1 MYCEYFGIFAQ
12 YTANIMEKLLI
23 RQKNERD
30 FLLSRNY
37 VPRLF
42 EDEMGKYLDASPV
55 KLITG
60 PRRAGKSVFALRM
73 LREKNFAY
81 LNFDDAALVESFDE
95 DRILDALS
103 SVYPGFRYI
112 VLDEVQNLPQ
122 WNDWVAKLY
131 RLGFNMI
138 ITGSNS
144 NLLSKEMESKLTGR
158 YVSKEIFPFSFREF
172 CESRGIGNG
181 VSALAGDYLHYGGY
195 PEVIN
200 NRDIAVNYLSS
211 LFDSIISKDIVRR
224 FKVRKSEELYS
235 LADLLVANYSSE
247 ISFKGIAEE
256 LGIGSENTIAKFI
269 SHLQMAYLFY
279 LLPRFDFKFR
289 TMNKAPRKVYVI
301 DNGLI
306 TAKGYEISPNLGRR
320 LENLVF
326 IELLRRGYVP
336 GRSLFYYHTRH
347 DDKEIDFVC
356 RTGTKVTE
364 IIQVCY
370 EMSTIGT
377 LTRET
382 AALDKASRELDCDRL
397 KIIVWNEPSVTVDS
411 RYNVARFSDWA
422 LHSESP
428 ESEGGAVIPE
438 IAVPGL

>member
-1 MYCEYFGIFAQ
+1 
-12 YTANIMEKLLI
+12 MENQLK
-23 RQKNERD
+23 RQKVERD
-30 FLLSRNY
+30 SLLSRSY

-42 EDEMGKYLDASPV
+42 EDEMEKYLDSSPV

-81 LNFDDAALVESFDE
+81 LNFDDAALVEAFDE
-95 DRILDALS
+95 NGIIEALDA
-103 SVYPGFRYI
+103 VYPGFQYI

-122 WNDWVAKLY
+122 WNDWVGKLY
-131 RLGFNMI
+131 RRGYNMI

-158 YVSKEIFPFSFREF
+158 YVSKEIFPFSLGEF
-172 CESRGIGNG
+172 LGARKEDGR
-181 VSALAGDYLHYGGY
+181 SAGEMADEYLQMGGY
-195 PEVIN
+195 PEIVN
-200 NRDIAVNYLSS
+200 NREIAANYLSA

-235 LADLLVANYSSE
+235 LADLLMANYASE
-247 ISFKGIAEE
+247 VTFGGIAQS
-256 LGIGSENTIAKFI
+256 LGIGSENTVAKFI

-289 TMNKAPRKVYVI
+289 SMRKAPRKVYAV

-336 GRSLFYYHTRH
+336 GKSLFYYRTRR
-347 DDKEIDFVC
+347 DDKEVDFVC

-364 IIQVCY
+364 LIQVCY
-370 EMSTIGT
+370 EMNTIGAIS
-377 LTRET
+377 RET
-382 AALDKASRELDCDRL
+382 SALDKASKELGCGRMR
-397 KIIVWNEPSVTVDS
+397 IIVWDKPEMAVDS
-411 RYNVARFSDWA
+411 HYNVVRFCDWA
-422 LHSESP
+422 K
-428 ESEGGAVIPE
+428 
-438 IAVPGL
+438 